1 MDRTEPA
8 TRTRRLGPV
17 RAASVA
23 LFALLLV
30 SGPAFAACS
39 GAPPTTTDGGGAAA
53 AMPTVLPTAMATMH
67 GDVAMAGASTAWTAR
82 PAFVRADARTEEAY
96 SFAIQHPQIVQW
108 MPCYCGCEAM
118 GHGSNLDCYFKHG
131 QPGDKPLFEEHAS
144 FCEICV
150 DITLTTKQLN
160 AQGKSLHE
168 IRQVI
173 DQTFGGSAPGTDTAR
188 PPV

>member
-1 MDRTEPA
+1 MDRSEPA
-8 TRTRRLGPV
+8 PRRRRIGPF

-39 GAPPTTTDGGGAAA
+39 GAHATDSGGGWGAGLQT
-53 AMPTVLPTAMATMH
+53 MPNDMP
-67 GDVAMAGASTAWTAR
+67 MAGAKEAWAAR
-82 PAFVRADARTEEAY
+82 PAYVHTTAATEEAY
-96 SFAIQHPQIVQW
+96 AYALAHPQIVQW

-131 QPGDKPLFEEHAS
+131 QPGDRAVFEEHAS
-144 FCEICV
+144 FCDICV
-150 DITLTTKQLN
+150 QITLKTKQLN
-160 AQGKSLHE
+160 AQGKTLRE

-173 DQTFGGSAPGTDTAR
+173 DQTFGGSAAPGTRTAQ